1 MPAALSDRKP
11 KIVVRERDYEQ
22 ILSLAIAV
30 EDRVPA
36 VSRDLQEEM
45 DRAQIVPDSTL
56 LSGVVRMGSRVTFR
70 MDGKGQRQVSLV
82 FPGEED
88 LSTGRVSILTPVGA
102 ALIGLSE
109 GQLIAYSAPDGRLH
123 QLEILTVEAP
133 EKHGEPG
140 PA

>member
-1 MPAALSDRKP
+1 MSATLSDLKP

-109 GQLIAYSAPDGRLH
+109 GQVIAYSAPDGRLH

-140 PA
+140 SA

>member
-1 MPAALSDRKP
+1 MSATLSDLKP

-109 GQLIAYSAPDGRLH
+109 GQVIAYSAPDGRLH